1 VPVFQDHIIN
11 YNNRRYHKSD
21 NGLCNNLIYL
31 EGFVEIAKFVFT
43 AIGTFLSVFALS
55 FSVFQYWKK
64 KQDEKF
70 DHLETETKES
80 IKRMGS
86 RIEVL
91 EQQVLRNLENRLSLI
106 EGELKGLKPILQSIQ
121 NWFINNTGTR

>member
-1 VPVFQDHIIN
+1 MEV
-11 YNNRRYHKSD
+11 
-21 NGLCNNLIYL
+21 
-31 EGFVEIAKFVFT
+31 AKFVLT

-55 FSVFQYWKK
+55 FTVFTYWKK

-70 DHLETETKES
+70 DSLATETKES
-80 IKRMGS
+80 IKRMGQ
-86 RIEVL
+86 RIELL

-121 NWFINNTGTR
+121 SWFINNTPTGRG

>member
-1 VPVFQDHIIN
+1 
-11 YNNRRYHKSD
+11 
-21 NGLCNNLIYL
+21 
-31 EGFVEIAKFVFT
+31 VEIAKFVLT
-43 AIGTFLSVFALS
+43 AVGTFLSVFGLS
-55 FSVFQYWKK
+55 FTVFQYWKK

-70 DHLETETKES
+70 DTLKTETRES

-86 RIEVL
+86 RIELL

-121 NWFINNTGTR
+121 NWFINNTGKI

>member
-1 VPVFQDHIIN
+1 
-11 YNNRRYHKSD
+11 
-21 NGLCNNLIYL
+21 L
-31 EGFVEIAKFVFT
+31 EGIVEVAKFVLT

-55 FSVFQYWKK
+55 FTVFTYWKK

-70 DHLETETKES
+70 DSLETETKES
-80 IKRMGS
+80 IKRMGQ
-86 RIEVL
+86 RIELL

-121 NWFINNTGTR
+121 SWFINNTPTGR

>member
-1 VPVFQDHIIN
+1 M
-11 YNNRRYHKSD
+11 
-21 NGLCNNLIYL
+21 
-31 EGFVEIAKFVFT
+31 EIAKFVLT

-55 FSVFQYWKK
+55 FTVFQYWKK

-70 DHLETETKES
+70 DSLKTETRES

-86 RIEVL
+86 RIELL

-121 NWFINNTGTR
+121 NWFINNTGKI